1 MKKKSK
7 EGGRRKKEG
16 EGGREEGGR
25 RREKEREG
33 GRRREG
39 EGGRRREGEG
49 GRRREGGRECNSE
62 YACHFAYM
70 LTNTNSCPTT
80 DRYSPVPDMWAS
92 KPLSQEMRHVSD
104 GGFKSEG
111 GGVSAS
117 ERNSASGALGLAMW
131 ALHKTDS
138 IDAGVELLMQAQAGR
153 AAMSVFCSLAG
164 SIYGY
169 NELPHVWVEI
179 LRDKKEWLSLA
190 DRIYESSVSLPPP
203 SGPSLETPNK
213 ATPVI
218 STTRIGW
225 DM

>member
-1 MKKKSK
+1 MNERKKEEEGGREK
-7 EGGRRKKEG
+7 EGGREY
-16 EGGREEGGR
+16 
-25 RREKEREG
+25 
-33 GRRREG
+33 
-39 EGGRRREGEG
+39 
-49 GRRREGGRECNSE
+49 NSQ
-62 YACHFAYM
+62 YAFHFADM
-70 LTNTNSCPTT
+70 LTNTNSCQTT

-131 ALHKTDS
+131 ALHKPDS
-138 IDAGVELLMQAQAGR
+138 IGAGVELLMQTQAGR

-179 LRDKKEWLSLA
+179 LKDKKEWLSLA
-190 DRIYESSVSLPPP
+190 DRIHDASVSLPPP

-213 ATPVI
+213 ATLVI
-218 STTRIGW
+218 STTRIGR

>member
-1 MKKKSK
+1 MEVERK
-7 EGGRRKKEG
+7 EEKEG
-16 EGGREEGGR
+16 EGEGR
-25 RREKEREG
+25 RGTRR

-39 EGGRRREGEG
+39 EGGRAKEKTPSSPHVFRL
-49 GRRREGGRECNSE
+49 
-62 YACHFAYM
+62 ACSQ
-70 LTNTNSCPTT
+70 TPTHVNRPT

-111 GGVSAS
+111 GGVSAP
-117 ERNSASGALGLAMW
+117 ERSSASGALGLAMW

-138 IDAGVELLMQAQAGR
+138 IGAGVELLMQAQAGR

-179 LRDKKEWLSLA
+179 LKDRKEWLSLA
-190 DRIYESSVSLPPP
+190 DRIYDASVSLPPP

-213 ATPVI
+213 AKLVI
-218 STTRIGW
+218 
-225 DM
+225 